1 MRILSAQAS
10 LFLWSN
16 ATAPPPPIRIHQI
29 TLPLMMLENA
39 CVPNS
44 HHSWFVPNFLISRY
58 ERMGKMG
65 YSFFNLPLP
74 EHQWNLISSLMLSF
88 LFICLWI
95 ACAFLYLFFLLPYSN
110 WFIEMP
116 QIIANYQFQFLMW
129 KYFIQVC
136 CLSFRFMNNWW
147 FPGAAWGSLPS
158 SKLWNPFPI
167 FYFNPLIVSFFFFFN
182 VPISTLRVCL
192 LNWNYSWFLL
202 GRMAHFCSASL
213 GVIWVKVSFA
223 LVSGNGIHLLTNF

>member
-44 HHSWFVPNFLISRY
+44 HHSWFVSNFLISRY
-58 ERMGKMG
+58 ERMGKTG

-167 FYFNPLIVSFFFFFN
+167 FYFNLLIVSFFFFQCSHFH
-182 VPISTLRVCL
+182 SSCL
-192 LNWNYSWFLL
+192 FAELELL
-202 GRMAHFCSASL
+202 
-213 GVIWVKVSFA
+213 
-223 LVSGNGIHLLTNF
+223 LVSVGENGSFL